1 MKKKKEQKME
11 CPICGTIMKD
21 FDYAYDNNQYG
32 KKYYKCDE
40 CGHKT
45 NTMN

>member
-1 MKKKKEQKME
+1 MKEE
-11 CPICGTIMKD
+11 IICPICGNTMNE
-21 FDYAYDNNQYG
+21 YEYSYDHNVYG